1 MLIHDPAERKKIA
14 EARMLALLNFL
25 KDETWSDFSSLR
37 RVMGFSRHTHHP
49 VYKVLN
55 RAIQAGYIIRHGS
68 HDIRPAIVL
77 WGITM
82 QGLSRVVR
90 ADDPVFPGY
99 FEPGKL
105 RYGTL
110 EHHLFNQRIR
120 LALEEKGGSNW
131 CHGDRG
137 TFAAQFP
144 GIRHRPDGVITL
156 HNGAI
161 IAVEAERTLKTRARY
176 INIIGSHLA
185 AIDTGRWHYA
195 MYVTPDEAGKTSLI
209 RLFDSI
215 RVVIRKSVPVSF
227 KGENRDVFLFRTLNE
242 LEHNTSGTR

>member
-68 HDIRPAIVL
+68 HDIRPGIVL

-82 QGLSRVVR
+82 QELSRVVR
-90 ADDPVFPGY
+90 VDDPVFPGY

-137 TFAAQFP
+137 RFAAQFP
-144 GIRHRPDGVITL
+144 GIRHIDSMSTTQALAWNVGTCRERRRAETL
-156 HNGAI
+156 RAPEYQCGAQ
-161 IAVEAERTLKTRARY
+161 
-176 INIIGSHLA
+176 GQ
-185 AIDTGRWHYA
+185 
-195 MYVTPDEAGKTSLI
+195 M
-209 RLFDSI
+209 
-215 RVVIRKSVPVSF
+215 VP
-227 KGENRDVFLFRTLNE
+227 
-242 LEHNTSGTR
+242 